1 MKTNP
6 FLFLRLFFF
15 DYSMRNCNDGHY
27 SVHLPMIM
35 VCVDCVW
42 LLLSIAQKILVYGC
56 VRASLSELM
65 CTLIPCSHRHHHLF
79 WFDVN
84 KKRKQILIGSSWLR
98 PANRQPIIHYR
109 VSRSC
114 VECPSPPHQ
123 FKRTGRRQSTHLD
136 VRRIKATAEQTAVH
150 EYILVDCPSR
160 TTRYHWFLCCFWYIF
175 KWLLWKDHLVGSF
188 FRCTAL

>member
-42 LLLSIAQKILVYGC
+42 LLLSIAQKILVYGY

-114 VECPSPPHQ
+114 VECPSPPTPVQ
-123 FKRTGRRQSTHLD
+123 TDWTTSINTPRCPPYKSDGRADCRP
-136 VRRIKATAEQTAVH
+136 RVH
-150 EYILVDCPSR
+150 PSR
-160 TTRYHWFLCCFWYIF
+160 LSVTHDEVPLVSLLFLIYIQMIALKRSSCWF
-175 KWLLWKDHLVGSF
+175 F
-188 FRCTAL
+188 F